1 MADWDRA
8 RALAALEAFN
18 LRGANAAVAA
28 YWLSLWDGDRAP
40 CRSMFNPNH
49 LRDFL
54 PAIALM
60 QVHTGGDILCRLS
73 GRIIDTA
80 IGTPLQGQSMLA
92 LVQGEERALR
102 SRRLNAIVDGHVGLS
117 HTRFET
123 VDHETGVAETIQL
136 PFSGTME
143 DGARLYLTHT
153 NWRPGGTEYL
163 SLSREE
169 GKPYDGR
176 PDIYCALSLT
186 GD

>member
-1 MADWDRA
+1 MVNWDRA

-18 LRGANAAVAA
+18 LKGANAEVAA
-28 YWLSLWDGDRAP
+28 YWLSLWDGSRAP
-40 CRSMFNPNH
+40 CRSAFNPNH
-49 LRDFL
+49 VRDLL
-54 PAIALM
+54 PAIALT
-60 QVHTGGDILCRLS
+60 QVQADGDVVCRLS

-80 IGTPLQGQSMLA
+80 LGFPLQGRSMLS
-92 LVQGEERALR
+92 LVEGDERVVR
-102 SRRLNAIVDGHVGLS
+102 SRRLHAVVDGHIGLS

-136 PFSGTME
+136 PFAGAME
-143 DGARLYLTHT
+143 DGARLFLSHT

-186 GD
+186 SG